1 MYELTNEQRLCFGL
15 PLVEETWEKVT
26 VKPSPYDEFT
36 TVAYLDGSH
45 VRKVILCAE
54 NVPADAMYSEFQVDA
69 MLSDDRQMLLPK
81 TSKGKEKLFSSSNL
95 LKYTGIGMSLQYS
108 RRTLSLV
115 NLSSEQTFYRSQ
127 YDGVILDGFESFKQ
141 WIEKW
146 CKNTGIKE
154 QAEIKKFAESKRI
167 HQKFQE
173 GDFFRFRINRSLY
186 GYGRILIDF
195 NQMRKK
201 NIPFWDMFMGKPLC
215 VAVYHIATERTDVTP
230 TELQDLLTM
239 PSQMIMDNVF
249 HYSECCVIGN
259 LPVKDDEQDYPV
271 HYGNT
276 ISMLETGVRYQCGRT
291 YVALD
296 SEKELF
302 NGFRNGGIGWDLELS
317 LPILQRCIDAKSN
330 QPYWD
335 MYYPYAVNHDLRNPK
350 FSKELKQIRQQMGVG
365 QD

>member
-26 VKPSPYDEFT
+26 VKPSPYDKYT
-36 TVAYLDGSH
+36 TVAYLEGNH
-45 VRKVILCAE
+45 ICKVILCAE

-95 LKYTGIGMSLQYS
+95 LKYTRIGMSLQYS

-115 NLSSEQTFYRSQ
+115 NLTSEEAFYRSD
-127 YDGVILDGFESFKQ
+127 YDGVILDGFESFIQ
-141 WIEKW
+141 WVEEW
-146 CKNTGIKE
+146 CKNTEAKE
-154 QAEIKKFAESKRI
+154 QTEIERFAENKRI
-167 HQKFQE
+167 HQKFKE

-186 GYGRILIDF
+186 GYGRILIDY

-215 VAVYHIATERTDVTP
+215 VAVYHIATERADVTP
-230 TELQDLLTM
+230 EELQDLLTL
-239 PSQMIMDNVF
+239 PSQMIMDNIF
-249 HYSECCVIGN
+249 LYGECRIIGN
-259 LPVKDDEQDYPV
+259 LPIENDKQDYPV

-276 ISMLETGVRYQCGRT
+276 ISMLETGVRYQCGKT
-291 YVALD
+291 FISLY

-302 NGFRNGGIGWDLELS
+302 HGFRNGSIGWDLNLN
-317 LPILQRCIDAKSN
+317 LPILQRCIEAKSN

-335 MYYPYAVNHDLRNPK
+335 MYYPYAVNQDLRNPK
-350 FSKELKQIRQQMGVG
+350 FSEKLTQIRQQMGV
-365 QD
+365 D